1 MQAHAH
7 ARIFA
12 WLLGTCISETTADI
26 AGNQT
31 PMPEDQR
38 ELYTMQTTSAKVS
51 RRQRHRT
58 AKYSAYVNKTHAY
71 FGCKSSISVYTR
83 NLTRRRQQQRV
94 FTRTVLGSVI
104 FNRLPHSFSTQRRL
118 NLKKTLCYGLYLH
131 ANIAHTKFE
140 RVLNDTDR
148 VLLRNVSLAI
158 WPASCSSQLIKVGV
172 VKRLTTNNLT
182 RERTVVYQLFLFPLD
197 GA

>member
-12 WLLGTCISETTADI
+12 WLLGTCTSETTADI

-31 PMPEDQR
+31 YMPEDQR

-51 RRQRHRT
+51 RRQRHSLT
-58 AKYSAYVNKTHAY
+58 GAAKYSAYVNKTHAY

-104 FNRLPHSFSTQRRL
+104 FNRLPHSFST
-118 NLKKTLCYGLYLH
+118 GSE
-131 ANIAHTKFE
+131 AF
-140 RVLNDTDR
+140 DR
-148 VLLRNVSLAI
+148 VRNEKI
-158 WPASCSSQLIKVGV
+158 TCHRFG
-172 VKRLTTNNLT
+172 
-182 RERTVVYQLFLFPLD
+182 
-197 GA
+197 